1 MAGRTMAAPPDPPDA
16 APAPPV
22 RRLHYPASP
31 RPRRRWWRW
40 AGVVVLVALAVAG
53 GVEGRRYWPVWKQ
66 KRAVMAVERPCLDYA
81 APPDFVIYTDDPA
94 DVQHLVAAA
103 DPAYLLDDH

>member
-1 MAGRTMAAPPDPPDA
+1 MTGTTMATPPDTPDA
-16 APAPPV
+16 ARAPPV
-22 RRLHYPASP
+22 RRLDYLPSR

-40 AGVVVLVALAVAG
+40 AAVVVLVALAVV

-81 APPDFVIYTDDPA
+81 APPDFVIYSDDPA
-94 DVQHLVAAA
+94 DVQRLAGAA
-103 DPAYLLDDH
+103 DPGF